1 MSSPTVFCA
10 EGFALDGLGNCLPT
24 SPGVGAPVRS
34 VLAPSPQKRTSSQGF
49 SSCPAGQAYNAA
61 RGGCF
66 PLTPTPPLPTCPGG
80 SHYSSASKTCIHDC
94 PPGQTYDENHGGCVS
109 PCPPGKELN
118 ITGDCVKSGPETC
131 PIGQI
136 FNAIELRCVSQCAPS
151 EIYDI
156 YSGCVPA
163 CPKGFS
169 LNVTGDCVSNCPKG
183 FEENVTGDCVKVGVH
198 GAFAIRQGEAYSV
211 GAPRPTQP
219 QRAGLS
225 CRTPNGTPGVI
236 GTDGHCRP
244 SQDWGGYKGSKGGF
258 LVQAGE
264 STSAV
269 AARAGVAVEALVAA
283 NPTVPRVLV
292 GGRAVFAVLREGQE
306 LLLP

>member
-118 ITGDCVKSGPETC
+118 ITGDCVKSGPKTC

-136 FNAIELRCVSQCAPS
+136 FNAIELRCV
-151 EIYDI
+151 
-156 YSGCVPA
+156 
-163 CPKGFS
+163 
-169 LNVTGDCVSNCPKG
+169 
-183 FEENVTGDCVKVGVH
+183 
-198 GAFAIRQGEAYSV
+198 
-211 GAPRPTQP
+211 
-219 QRAGLS
+219 
-225 CRTPNGTPGVI
+225 
-236 GTDGHCRP
+236 
-244 SQDWGGYKGSKGGF
+244 SKGGF

-292 GGRAVFAVLREGQE
+292 GGRAVFAVLRERQE